1 MFFLPFDSICI
12 QPIDI
17 YEMQLDLT
25 VLFSFVHALFL
36 FLLSPLFFGMFGVLG
51 IMFRLAIVIGVLLR
65 ELR

>member
-1 MFFLPFDSICI
+1 M
-12 QPIDI
+12 
-17 YEMQLDLT
+17 ELDLT
-25 VLFSFVHALFL
+25 VLFSLVHALFL